1 MRRPGYTS
9 RRMKYKD
16 YYKSLGLARGASD
29 EDVKKAYRRL
39 ARKYHPDVSA
49 EKDAEERFKEIA
61 EAYETLRDPQKR
73 AAYDGLGAHRSGE
86 QFRPPPDWFDRFH
99 VHGTG
104 DMGGVD
110 LADLFASFSG
120 FGGMGG
126 MGGSRGFQAF
136 GGRGGTQRRGGP
148 RRGTDVEAS
157 VQLALEDAARGSE
170 VSLQVGAQSVRVRIP
185 RGTTDGQRL
194 RLRGKGA
201 PGVGGGPAGD
211 LYLTVGLRPH
221 PRFRADGHDL
231 SIEVPLA
238 PWEAALGAAV
248 EVPTLDSRVTLK
260 IPAGSKSGQRLRL
273 SGLGLPKPAGG
284 AGDLYAVLSIAL
296 PATLSARERELY
308 EQLREASQSD
318 PRAHLG

>member
-1 MRRPGYTS
+1 
-9 RRMKYKD
+9 MKYKD

-29 EDVKKAYRRL
+29 DDIKKAYRRL

-49 EKDAEERFKEIA
+49 ERDAEERFKEIA
-61 EAYETLRDPQKR
+61 EAYETLKDPRKR

-104 DMGGVD
+104 DIGGPGGVD

-120 FGGMGG
+120 FGRMSGG
-126 MGGSRGFQAF
+126 RGFQAF
-136 GGRGGTQRRGGP
+136 GGRGGAQRRSGP

-157 VQLALEDAARGSE
+157 VQLGLEDMARGSE
-170 VSLQVGAQSVRVRIP
+170 VSLQVGAQSVRLRIP

-201 PGVGGGPAGD
+201 PGVAGGPAGD

-231 SIEVPLA
+231 FIEVPLA

-248 EVPTLDSRVTLK
+248 EIPTLDSRVTLK
-260 IPAGSKSGQRLRL
+260 IPAGSKSGQRMRL
-273 SGLGLPKPAGG
+273 SGLGMPKSEGG

-296 PATLSARERELY
+296 PATLSARERELF
-308 EQLREASQSD
+308 EQLREASQFD
-318 PRAHLG
+318 PRANLG

>member
-1 MRRPGYTS
+1 
-9 RRMKYKD
+9 MKYKD

-29 EDVKKAYRRL
+29 EDIKKAYRRL
-39 ARKYHPDVSA
+39 ARQYHPDVSK

-61 EAYETLRDPQKR
+61 EAYETLKDPQKR

-99 VHGTG
+99 VHGMG
-104 DMGGVD
+104 DVGGPGGMD
-110 LADLFASFSG
+110 LADLFATFSG

-126 MGGSRGFQAF
+126 MSGMGGGRGFQAF
-136 GGRGGTQRRGGP
+136 GGRGGTPRHRGSRRGA
-148 RRGTDVEAS
+148 DVEAS
-157 VQLALEDAARGSE
+157 VQLALEDVTRASE
-170 VSLQVGAQSVRVRIP
+170 VSLQVGGQSVRVRIP
-185 RGTTDGQRL
+185 RGTIDGQRL

-201 PGVGGGPAGD
+201 PGIGAGPAGD

-221 PRFRADGHDL
+221 PRFRAEGHDL

-248 EVPTLDSRVTLK
+248 EIPTLDSRVTLK

-273 SGLGLPKPAGG
+273 SGLGLPKPVSG